1 MTTLARAWPA
11 RVTLA
16 CAAAAGC
23 SFDSSGVRVRDAA
36 PDDGG
41 PGDGGPGDGGPGDG
55 GPDGG
60 GADAGCSTDLTL
72 VVRVNGQV
80 KSAGGTPTPVLLG
93 DTVAL
98 DTEGSCSPFGPI
110 TVTWSLT
117 PAGNLLPGPTAP
129 AISAVAAEAT
139 TYVARVQASVAGPAP
154 IMRMVDI
161 AAFRAAPFV
170 ELVALGAAARN
181 DVNDVDLGAGR
192 LWVAT
197 DDGAMSAPLTSI
209 APPSAMWQDVA
220 GGAPFS
226 GGLPTNT
233 RWRSV
238 FFHPRSPRAYFGA
251 VTANDFMRVD
261 CSDAAAPVRNVFD
274 FAVAFTS
281 GTPPTVFAMAPQVGE
296 QAALW
301 LATSRG
307 VLPFDAAGSFGAAL
321 GPLGDFTLEAVV
333 EVGAPAPRNIA
344 ASNDLYDL
352 LSNASTSLLAGD
364 DKVRDLAWDGARSLL
379 WAATDGNGLYGD
391 QLAPGGMLT
400 QIYGLTMMNS
410 ALASNDIRSL
420 AVDAGGDVWMAT
432 SKGAARFKRDRA
444 QVIVMAA
451 PAGVAVDDTRAIAID
466 PVTRRVFLGTKGRG
480 VLVLEVR

>member
-1 MTTLARAWPA
+1 MTTPARAL
-11 RVTLA
+11 VLVLA
-16 CAAAAGC
+16 CWAAAAAGC

-55 GPDGG
+55 GPDDGG
-60 GADAGCSTDLTL
+60 GADAGCTTDLTL

-80 KSAGGTPTPVLLG
+80 KTAGGTPTPVLLG

-98 DTEGSCSPFGPI
+98 DTVGSCSPFGPI

-117 PAGNLLPGPTAP
+117 PAGNVLPGPTAP

-139 TYVARVQASVAGPAP
+139 TYVARVQATVAGPAP
-154 IMRMVDI
+154 IVRMVDI
-161 AAFRAAPFV
+161 PAFRAAPFV
-170 ELVALGAAARN
+170 ELVALGAAGRN
-181 DVNDVDLGAGR
+181 DVNDLDLGAGR

-209 APPSAMWQDVA
+209 APPSATWQDVA

-226 GGLPTNT
+226 GGLPSNA

-251 VTANDFMRVD
+251 VTANDLMRVD
-261 CSDAAAPVRNVFD
+261 CTDPAAPVRNVLD

-281 GTPPTVFAMAPQVGE
+281 GTPPTVFAMAPFD
-296 QAALW
+296 QASLW

-307 VLPFDAAGSFGAAL
+307 VLPMDGAGVFGGAL

-352 LSNASTSLLAGD
+352 MSNASTSLLPGD

-379 WAATDGNGLYGD
+379 WAATDGNGLFGD
-391 QLAPGGMLT
+391 QLAAGGMLT
-400 QIYGLTMMNS
+400 QVYGLTTTNS

-444 QVIVMAA
+444 LVIVMGA
-451 PAGVAVDDTRAIAID
+451 PAGVAVDDTRAVALD